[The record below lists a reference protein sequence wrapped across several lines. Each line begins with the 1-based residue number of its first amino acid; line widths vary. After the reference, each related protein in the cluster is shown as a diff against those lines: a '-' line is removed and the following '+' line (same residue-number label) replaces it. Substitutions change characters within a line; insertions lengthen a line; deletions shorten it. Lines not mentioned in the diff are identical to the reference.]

1 VQYQAAVRQ
10 AVREVEEALVN
21 LQSARERSEDARAA
35 VEGYRISFAAAEA
48 RYRSGL
54 GSLIELEDQRRVL
67 LAAETALVG
76 LQRDRV
82 AAWIALYRAL
92 GGGWRRP
99 DAGTEAAARAEPT
112 NDEDRTR

>member
-1 VQYQAAVRQ
+1 VRQ

-35 VEGYRISFAAAEA
+35 VEGYRTSFAAAEA

-99 DAGTEAAARAEPT
+99 DAGTDAAKDDNARAEST
-112 NDEDRTR
+112 NDEDATR